1 MFRQMPAGSLP
12 GVEQPPTHA
21 ALPEPVPLSV
31 LELDHPQPD
40 GGWRV
45 YLHERNIPV
54 GEDDL
59 GRPAIARVDARQ
71 LLAEQRKAE
80 ARRREVEAARE
91 RAAVEQDRVKF
102 ASIWKGLAADDLPVG
117 VAAGDAMIAAARA
130 GQPKRRTVLEESLSN
145 SPTMAYHAFTPNP
158 DEE

>member
-1 MFRQMPAGSLP
+1 MFRSLP
-12 GVEQPPTHA
+12 DTEQAAVRA

-31 LELDHPQPD
+31 LSLDHPQPD

-80 ARRREVEAARE
+80 AERARHLAAAE
-91 RAAVEQDRVKF
+91 RAAIEQDRVRF
-102 ASIWKGLAADDLPVG
+102 AQIWKGVAATELPVG
-117 VAAGDAMIAAARA
+117 VGAGDAMLAAARQA
-130 GQPKRRTVLEESLSN
+130 QPKRQSPLEVALSN
-145 SPTMAYHAFTPNP
+145 SPDMSYHAFTPNP

>member
-1 MFRQMPAGSLP
+1 MMFRNLP
-12 GVEQPPTHA
+12 DVERVDARAST
-21 ALPEPVPLSV
+21 LPEPVPLSV
-31 LELDHPQPD
+31 LELDHPAPA
-40 GGWRV
+40 GGWAS

-80 ARRREVEAARE
+80 ARKREALARQEREAVEA
-91 RAAVEQDRVKF
+91 DRVRF
-102 ASIWKGLAADDLPVG
+102 AQIWKGVAADALPVG
-117 VAAGDAMIAAARA
+117 ISAGDAMLAAARDSR
-130 GQPKRRTVLEESLSN
+130 PKRQSLVEEQFSN
-145 SPTMAYHAFTPNP
+145 SPDMTYHAFTPNP

>member
-1 MFRQMPAGSLP
+1 MFKSLP
-12 GVEQPPTHA
+12 DVEQAATHA

-31 LELDHPQPD
+31 LQLDHPEPA
-40 GGWRV
+40 GGWNV

-80 ARRREVEAARE
+80 QRVREVLAERD
-91 RAAVEQDRVKF
+91 RAAVEQDRVRR
-102 ASIWKGLAADDLPVG
+102 AQIWKGVAADDLPVG
-117 VAAGDAMIAAARA
+117 ATPASVMLAAAKDA
-130 GQPKRRTVLEESLSN
+130 QPKRRTPLEHALGN
-145 SPTMAYHAFTPNP
+145 SGTMTYHAYPANP